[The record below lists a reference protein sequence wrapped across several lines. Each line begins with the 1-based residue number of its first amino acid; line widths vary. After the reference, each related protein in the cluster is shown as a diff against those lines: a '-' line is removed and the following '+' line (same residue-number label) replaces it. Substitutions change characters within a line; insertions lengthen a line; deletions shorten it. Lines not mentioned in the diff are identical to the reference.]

1 MTRSEVLERAEFNP
15 KLRLY
20 LVLQG
25 ALGLVATVVGV
36 VLVPLWLLAGPWWAR
51 RYFQRLECLLT
62 RRSLVY
68 KKGIV
73 FRSETTIPL
82 DKIQDLSVNYGP
94 VLDMLGLA
102 KLKVVTAGQHAN
114 QGATI
119 GLVGVV
125 DAPDF
130 RDRVLDRRDELTEGR
145 YGPRAMGSPEG
156 TRAAVAESR
165 DAPLESGADVPD
177 PAASL
182 ARISS
187 LLEEIRDLLADTH
200 PEEQP

>member
-1 MTRSEVLERAEFNP
+1 MTRSEVLERAEFDP
-15 KLRLY
+15 KLRVY

-25 ALGLVATVVGV
+25 GLGLVATVVGV
-36 VLVPLWLLAGPWWAR
+36 VLVPVWLLAGPWWAR

-62 RRSLVY
+62 GRSLVY

-82 DKIQDLSVNYGP
+82 DKIQDLSVRYGP

-130 RDRVLDRRDELTEGR
+130 RDRVLERRDVLTESR
-145 YGPRAMGSPEG
+145 HGPRALRSPEG
-156 TRAAVAESR
+156 VGAAVAGSREAPSES
-165 DAPLESGADVPD
+165 EADVPD
-177 PAASL
+177 PAVTL
-182 ARISS
+182 AKISS
-187 LLEEIRDLLADTH
+187 LLEEIRDLLGETRS
-200 PEEQP
+200 EEQP